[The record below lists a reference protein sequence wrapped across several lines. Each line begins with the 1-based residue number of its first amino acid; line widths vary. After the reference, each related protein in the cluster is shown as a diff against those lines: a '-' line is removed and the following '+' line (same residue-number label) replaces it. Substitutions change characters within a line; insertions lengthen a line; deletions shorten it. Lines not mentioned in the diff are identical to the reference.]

1 MHWPIRRPWTPRSA
15 KEKKLIF
22 RIRQNTIKV
31 RAGGNDAAVD
41 GQAAV
46 CNAEDGPPV
55 QGTVRLPVQVQIEE
69 YVIDPQPHHGEGH
82 REDQQVHDLVAVHAE
97 SGRPPAAQ
105 QDGQQKSAADD
116 DPVPVYRVA
125 KQREGHPV
133 KVELQPQSG
142 KCHDVGHSTASSLGR
157 TTDRAVRSG
166 VTQRAIMAWASSLV
180 RLSYTSG
187 KRRKSQPWKNDWA

>member
-1 MHWPIRRPWTPRSA
+1 MSPQVCKGEEADLPDTAEHD
-15 KEKKLIF
+15 
-22 RIRQNTIKV
+22 QGQG
-31 RAGGNDAAVD
+31 GGNDAAVD